1 MGSFIIRRIGQGL
14 VVVVAATVV
23 VFLLT
28 RAFTDPVDFI
38 LPLEATTQERA
49 AREAELG
56 FDRPL
61 IVQFGDYVE
70 DLSRGDFGES
80 LWQPGRSTIDIVGQ
94 TLPKT
99 LQLVAAGMFCAI
111 ALALPLGMI
120 SALRPGGI
128 LDRILVTLSL
138 IGLSMPQ
145 FFVGLLLIIVFAV
158 HLRWL
163 PVGGYGGFEHIIL
176 PAVALAL
183 PALGRLTMVVR
194 SAMIDE
200 LNSQY
205 ARAVK
210 AKGMPSHVVVAKHAL
225 RNAGIQVL
233 TLSGWEITRALAGFT
248 VVVEKVFAWPG
259 FGFFALEAI
268 QRRDLFLL
276 STIVL
281 IAAILVVAIN
291 VIVDIAYKIIDPR
304 IELS

>member
-1 MGSFIIRRIGQGL
+1 MGSFIVRRIGQGL
-14 VVVVAATVV
+14 VVVAAATVV

-38 LPLEATTQERA
+38 LPLSATEEQRD

-80 LWQPGRSTIDIVGQ
+80 LWQPGRSTIDIVQQ

-99 LQLVAAGMFCAI
+99 VQLVAAGMTLAI
-111 ALALPLGMI
+111 VLALPLGMI
-120 SALRPGGI
+120 AALRPGGVI
-128 LDRILVTLSL
+128 DRLLVTLSL
-138 IGLSMPQ
+138 TGLSMPQ

-158 HLRWL
+158 KLQWL
-163 PVGGYGGFEHIIL
+163 PVGGYGGLKHIIL
-176 PAVALAL
+176 PAIALAL
-183 PALGRLTMVVR
+183 PALGRLTIVVR

-205 ARAVK
+205 VRAAK
-210 AKGMPSHVVVAKHAL
+210 AKGTPTNKIVAKHAL
-225 RNAGIQVL
+225 RNAGVQVL

-259 FGFFALEAI
+259 FGLFALEAI

-281 IAAILVVAIN
+281 VAAILVVVVN
-291 VIVDIAYKIIDPR
+291 VVIDILYKVIDPR

>member
-1 MGSFIIRRIGQGL
+1 MGSFVIRRIGQGL
-14 VVVVAATVV
+14 IVVVAATVV

-38 LPLEATTQERA
+38 LPLEATEEERA

-56 FDRPL
+56 FDQPL
-61 IVQFGDYVE
+61 ITQFGDYVE

-80 LWQPGRSTIDIVGQ
+80 LWQPGRSTMDIVGQ

-99 LQLVAAGMFCAI
+99 LQLVAAGMAI
-111 ALALPLGMI
+111 AILLALPLGMI
-120 SALRPGGI
+120 AALRPGGF
-128 LDRILVTLSL
+128 LDRTLVTLSL
-138 IGLSMPQ
+138 VGLSMPQ

-158 HLRWL
+158 QLQWL
-163 PVGGYGGFEHIIL
+163 PVGGYGGIDHLIL

-205 ARAVK
+205 VRAAR
-210 AKGMPSHVVVAKHAL
+210 AKGMPTRQIVGKHAL
-225 RNAGIQVL
+225 RNAGVQVL

-281 IAAILVVAIN
+281 VAAMLVVAVN
-291 VIVDIAYKIIDPR
+291 VVIDILYKVIDPR
-304 IELS
+304 IELT

>member
-1 MGSFIIRRIGQGL
+1 MTGFVVRRVAQGL
-14 VVVVAATVV
+14 FVVFAATVV

-28 RAFTDPVDFI
+28 RAFTDPVDFV
-38 LPLEATTQERA
+38 LPLEATAEERA

-61 IVQFGDYVE
+61 LVQFGDYMS
-70 DLSRGDFGES
+70 DLARGDFGES

-99 LQLVAAGMFCAI
+99 LLLVGSGMFLAI
-111 ALALPLGMI
+111 GLAIPLGMFA
-120 SALRPGGI
+120 ALRPGGL
-128 LDRILVTLSL
+128 LDRVLVTVSL
-138 IGLSMPQ
+138 VGLSMPQ

-158 HLRWL
+158 NFGIL
-163 PVGGYGGFEHIIL
+163 PVGGFGGLRHLVL

-205 ARAVK
+205 VRAAR
-210 AKGMPSHVVVAKHAL
+210 AKGMRRRNVVAKHAL
-225 RNAGIQVL
+225 RNAGVQVV
-233 TLSGWEITRALAGFT
+233 TLSGWEIARALAGFT

-268 QRRDLFLL
+268 SRRDLFLL

-281 IAAILVVAIN
+281 VASVLVVAVN
-291 VIVDIAYKIIDPR
+291 VLIDIVYKWIDPR
-304 IELS
+304 IKLS

>member
-1 MGSFIIRRIGQGL
+1 MGLFALRRIGQGL
-14 VVVVAATVV
+14 FVVVAATVV

-28 RAFTDPVDFI
+28 RAFTDPVGFI
-38 LPLEATTQERA
+38 LPLEATEAERA
-49 AREAELG
+49 AREVELG
-56 FDRPL
+56 FDRPI

-80 LWQPGRSTIDIVGQ
+80 LWQPGRPTIDIIGQ

-99 LQLVAAGMFCAI
+99 LKLVAAGMTLAI
-111 ALALPLGMI
+111 GLALPLGMI
-120 SALRPGGI
+120 AARRPGGL
-128 LDRILVTLSL
+128 LDRVLVTISL

-158 HLRWL
+158 QLRWL
-163 PVGGYGGFEHIIL
+163 PVGGYGGFKHLLL
-176 PAVALAL
+176 PAIALAL
-183 PALGRLTMVVR
+183 PAVGRLTMVVR

-205 ARAVK
+205 VLVAK
-210 AKGMPSHVVVAKHAL
+210 AKGLPTRAIYTKHAF
-225 RNAGIQVL
+225 RNAGVQVL

-268 QRRDLFLL
+268 QRRDIFLL

-281 IAAILVVAIN
+281 VAAILVVVVN
-291 VIVDIAYKIIDPR
+291 VVIDILYKLIDPR
-304 IELS
+304 IEVS

>member
-1 MGSFIIRRIGQGL
+1 MGLFIIRRIGQGL
-14 VVVVAATVV
+14 IVVAAATTV

-38 LPLEATTQERA
+38 LPLSATEEQRA
-49 AREAELG
+49 VREAELG

-61 IVQFGDYVE
+61 VVQFGDYVE

-99 LQLVAAGMFCAI
+99 LQLVAASMTLAI

-120 SALRPGGI
+120 AALRPGGL
-128 LDRILVTLSL
+128 LDRSLVTLSL
-138 IGLSMPQ
+138 VGLSMPQ
-145 FFVGLLLIIVFAV
+145 FFVGLLIIIVFAV
-158 HLRWL
+158 KLQWL
-163 PVGGYGGFEHIIL
+163 PVGGYGGFKHIIL

-183 PALGRLTMVVR
+183 PAVGRLTMVVR

-205 ARAVK
+205 VRAAK
-210 AKGMPSHVVVAKHAL
+210 AKGMSRTTVVGKHSL
-225 RNAGIQVL
+225 RNAGVQVL

-248 VVVEKVFAWPG
+248 VVVEAVFAWPG
-259 FGFFALEAI
+259 FGLFALEAI

-281 IAAILVVAIN
+281 IAAMLVVAVN
-291 VIVDIAYKIIDPR
+291 VVIDILYKVIDPR

>member
-1 MGSFIIRRIGQGL
+1 MGSFVARRIGQGL
-14 VVVVAATVV
+14 IVVVAATVV

-38 LPLEATTQERA
+38 LPLEATEEERA

-56 FDRPL
+56 FDRP
-61 IVQFGDYVE
+61 IYVQFADYVE

-99 LQLVAAGMFCAI
+99 LQLVGAGMFLAI
-111 ALALPLGMI
+111 ALALPLGMLA
-120 SALRPGGI
+120 ALRPGSV
-128 LDRILVTLSL
+128 LDRVLVTTSL
-138 IGLSMPQ
+138 MGLSMPQ
-145 FFVGLLLIIVFAV
+145 FFVGLMLIIVFAV
-158 HLRWL
+158 ELQWL
-163 PVGGYGGFEHIIL
+163 PVGGYGGLDHLLL
-176 PAVALAL
+176 PALALAL

-194 SAMIDE
+194 SAIIDE

-205 ARAVK
+205 VKVAK
-210 AKGMPSHVVVAKHAL
+210 AKGLRTRTVVAKHSL
-225 RNAGIQVL
+225 RNAGVQVL

-248 VVVEKVFAWPG
+248 VVVEAVFAWPG
-259 FGFFALEAI
+259 FGLFALEAI

-281 IAAILVVAIN
+281 IAAMIVVAVN
-291 VIVDIAYKIIDPR
+291 VLIDILYKLIDPR

>member
-1 MGSFIIRRIGQGL
+1 MGSFIVRRIGQGL
-14 VVVVAATVV
+14 VVVAAATVV
-23 VFLLT
+23 VFFLT
-28 RAFTDPVDFI
+28 RALTDPVDFI
-38 LPLEATTQERA
+38 HTLSATEEQRD

-80 LWQPGRSTIDIVGQ
+80 LWQPGRSTIDIVQQ

-99 LQLVAAGMFCAI
+99 VQLVAAGMTLAI
-111 ALALPLGMI
+111 VLALPLGMI
-120 SALRPGGI
+120 AALRPGGVI
-128 LDRILVTLSL
+128 DRLLVTLSL
-138 IGLSMPQ
+138 TGLSMPQ

-158 HLRWL
+158 KLQWL
-163 PVGGYGGFEHIIL
+163 PVGGYGGLKHIIL
-176 PAVALAL
+176 PAIALAL
-183 PALGRLTMVVR
+183 PALGRLTIVVR

-205 ARAVK
+205 VRAAK
-210 AKGMPSHVVVAKHAL
+210 AKGMPTNKIVAKHAL
-225 RNAGIQVL
+225 RNAGVQVL

-259 FGFFALEAI
+259 FGLFALEAI

-281 IAAILVVAIN
+281 VAAILVVVVN
-291 VIVDIAYKIIDPR
+291 VVIDILYKVIDPR

>member
-1 MGSFIIRRIGQGL
+1 MGAFALRRIGQGVF
-14 VVVVAATVV
+14 VVIAATIV

-28 RAFTDPVDFI
+28 RLFTDPVDFI
-38 LPLEATTQERA
+38 LPLEATEAQRT

-56 FDRPL
+56 FDRS
-61 IVQFGDYVE
+61 IFVQFGNYVG
-70 DLSRGDFGES
+70 DMARGDFGES
-80 LWQPGRSTIDIVGQ
+80 LWQPGRSTMDIVGQ

-99 LQLVAAGMFCAI
+99 LKLVAAGMFLAI
-111 ALALPLGMI
+111 ALALPIGMVA
-120 SALRPGGI
+120 ALRPGGV

-138 IGLSMPQ
+138 AGLSMPQ
-145 FFVGLLLIIVFAV
+145 FFVGLMLIIVFSV
-158 HLRWL
+158 QLKWL
-163 PVGGYGGFEHIIL
+163 PVGGYGGFKHVIL

-205 ARAVK
+205 VK
-210 AKGMPSHVVVAKHAL
+210 ASRAKGMPVRTVVAKHAL
-225 RNAGIQVL
+225 RNAGVQVL
-233 TLSGWEITRALAGFT
+233 TMSGWEITRALAGFT

-259 FGFFALEAI
+259 FGLFALEAI

-281 IAAILVVAIN
+281 VASVLVVAVN
-291 VIVDIAYKIIDPR
+291 VIVDILYKWIDPR
-304 IELS
+304 ITLS

>member
-1 MGSFIIRRIGQGL
+1 MGSFVIRRIAQGL
-14 VVVVAATVV
+14 MVVAVATVV

-38 LPLEATTQERA
+38 LPLEATQEERD
-49 AREAELG
+49 AREIELG

-61 IVQFGDYVE
+61 IIQFGDYVE

-80 LWQPGRSTIDIVGQ
+80 LWQPGRPTIDIVGQ

-99 LQLVAAGMFCAI
+99 LQLVASGMTLAI
-111 ALALPLGMI
+111 LLALPLGMI
-120 SALRPGGI
+120 AALRPGGL
-128 LDRILVTLSL
+128 LDRTLVSLSL
-138 IGLSMPQ
+138 VGLSLPQ
-145 FFVGLLLIIVFAV
+145 FFVGLVLIIIFSVK
-158 HLRWL
+158 LQWL
-163 PVGGYGGFEHIIL
+163 PVGGYGSLKHLVL
-176 PAVALAL
+176 PSVTLAL

-205 ARAVK
+205 VRSAK
-210 AKGMPSHVVVAKHAL
+210 AKGMSTKSVVAKHAL
-225 RNAGIQVL
+225 RNAGVQVL

-248 VVVEKVFAWPG
+248 VVVERVFAWPG

-281 IAAILVVAIN
+281 VASILVVVVN
-291 VIVDIAYKIIDPR
+291 VVIDILYKLIDPR
-304 IELS
+304 IKLS

>member
-1 MGSFIIRRIGQGL
+1 MGSFVVRRIGQGL
-14 VVVVAATVV
+14 VVVAAATVV

-38 LPLEATTQERA
+38 LPLSATEEQRD

-61 IVQFGDYVE
+61 VVQFGDYVE

-99 LQLVAAGMFCAI
+99 IRLVAAGMTLAI
-111 ALALPLGMI
+111 VLALPLGMI
-120 SALRPGGI
+120 AALRPGGVI
-128 LDRILVTLSL
+128 DRLLVTLSL
-138 IGLSMPQ
+138 TGLSMPQ
-145 FFVGLLLIIVFAV
+145 FFVGLLLIIIFAV
-158 HLRWL
+158 ELQWL
-163 PVGGYGGFEHIIL
+163 PVGGYGGLKHITL
-176 PAVALAL
+176 PAIALAL
-183 PALGRLTMVVR
+183 PALGRLTIVVR

-205 ARAVK
+205 VRAAR
-210 AKGMPSHVVVAKHAL
+210 AKGMPTKKIVAKHAL
-225 RNAGIQVL
+225 RNAGVQVL

-259 FGFFALEAI
+259 FGLFALEAI

-281 IAAILVVAIN
+281 VAAILVVAVN
-291 VIVDIAYKIIDPR
+291 VVIDILYKVIDPR

>member
-1 MGSFIIRRIGQGL
+1 MASFALRRIGQGL
-14 VVVVAATVV
+14 FVVFAATVV

-28 RAFTDPVDFI
+28 RLFTDPVDFI
-38 LPLEATTQERA
+38 LPLEATEAQ
-49 AREAELG
+49 REARRADLG
-56 FDRPL
+56 LDRAIP
-61 IVQFGDYVE
+61 VQFVE
-70 DLSRGDFGES
+70 YLGNIVRGDFGES
-80 LWQPGRSTIDIVGQ
+80 LWQPGRSTMDIVGQ

-99 LQLVAAGMFCAI
+99 LQLVGAGMLLAVV
-111 ALALPLGMI
+111 AALPLGMVA
-120 SALRPGGI
+120 ALRPGGV
-128 LDRILVTLSL
+128 LDRFLVTLSL
-138 IGLSMPQ
+138 LGLSMPQ

-158 HLRWL
+158 QLQVL
-163 PVGGYGGFEHIIL
+163 PVGGYGSLDNIVL
-176 PAVALAL
+176 PAIALAL

-205 ARAVK
+205 VRSAR
-210 AKGMPSHVVVAKHAL
+210 AKGMPVRSVVAKHAL
-225 RNAGIQVL
+225 RNAGIQIL

-268 QRRDLFLL
+268 SRRDLFLL

-281 IAAILVVAIN
+281 VAATLVVAIN
-291 VIVDIAYKIIDPR
+291 VVIDILYKWIDPR

>member
-1 MGSFIIRRIGQGL
+1 MGLFIIRRIGQGL
-14 VVVVAATVV
+14 IVVAAATIV

-38 LPLEATTQERA
+38 LPLEATEEERDS
-49 AREAELG
+49 RQAELG

-61 IVQFGDYVE
+61 VVQFGDYVE

-80 LWQPGRSTIDIVGQ
+80 LWQPGRPTIDIVGQ

-99 LQLVAAGMFCAI
+99 LYLVAVAMTFAI

-120 SALRPGGI
+120 AALRPGGV
-128 LDRILVTLSL
+128 LDRFLVTLSL
-138 IGLSMPQ
+138 VGLSMPQ

-158 HLRWL
+158 KLQWL
-163 PVGGYGGFEHIIL
+163 PVGGYGGFKHVIL

-205 ARAVK
+205 VRAAR
-210 AKGMPSHVVVAKHAL
+210 AKGMSSTKVVAKHAL
-225 RNAGIQVL
+225 RNAGVQVL

-259 FGFFALEAI
+259 LGLFALEAI

-281 IAAILVVAIN
+281 IAAMLVVAVN
-291 VIVDIAYKIIDPR
+291 VLIDILYKVIDPR

>member
-1 MGSFIIRRIGQGL
+1 MASFALRRIGQGIF
-14 VVVVAATVV
+14 VVFAATVV

-28 RAFTDPVDFI
+28 RLFTDPVDFI
-38 LPLEATTQERA
+38 LPLEATEAQRA
-49 AREAELG
+49 ARRSDLGLDRAIPIQFAEYLG
-56 FDRPL
+56 N
-61 IVQFGDYVE
+61 IV
-70 DLSRGDFGES
+70 RGDFGES
-80 LWQPGRSTIDIVGQ
+80 LWQPGRSTMDIVGQ

-99 LQLVAAGMFCAI
+99 LQLVGAGMLLAVV
-111 ALALPLGMI
+111 AALPLGMVA
-120 SALRPGGI
+120 ALRPGGV
-128 LDRILVTLSL
+128 LDRFLVTLSL
-138 IGLSMPQ
+138 LGLSMPQ

-158 HLRWL
+158 QLQVL
-163 PVGGYGGFEHIIL
+163 PVGGYGTLSHLVL
-176 PAVALAL
+176 PAIALAL

-205 ARAVK
+205 VRAAR
-210 AKGMPSHVVVAKHAL
+210 AKGMPVRSVVAKHAL

-268 QRRDLFLL
+268 SRRDLFLL

-281 IAAILVVAIN
+281 VAATLVVAIN
-291 VIVDIAYKIIDPR
+291 VAIDILYKWIDPR

>member
-1 MGSFIIRRIGQGL
+1 MGSFVIRRIGQG
-14 VVVVAATVV
+14 VIVVVAATVV

-28 RAFTDPVDFI
+28 RAFTDPVGFI
-38 LPLEATTQERA
+38 LPLEATQEERDARA
-49 AREAELG
+49 AELG
-56 FDRPL
+56 LDRPI

-99 LQLVAAGMFCAI
+99 LMLVGAGMTLAI
-111 ALALPLGMI
+111 VLALPLGMI
-120 SALRPGGI
+120 AALKPGGI
-128 LDRILVTLSL
+128 LDRTLVTISL
-138 IGLSMPQ
+138 LGLSMPQ
-145 FFVGLLLIIVFAV
+145 FFVGLMLIIIFAV
-158 HLRWL
+158 ELQWL
-163 PVGGYGGFEHIIL
+163 PVGGYGGLDHLIL
-176 PAVALAL
+176 PAIALAL

-205 ARAVK
+205 VRAVK
-210 AKGMPSHVVVAKHAL
+210 AKGMSRVSVVGKHSL
-225 RNAGIQVL
+225 RNAGVQIL

-259 FGFFALEAI
+259 LGFFALEAI

-281 IAAILVVAIN
+281 IAAMLVVAVN
-291 VIVDIAYKIIDPR
+291 VIIDILYKAIDPR

>member
-1 MGSFIIRRIGQGL
+1 MGLFVIRRIGQGL
-14 VVVVAATVV
+14 LVVVAASVV
-23 VFLLT
+23 VFVLT
-28 RAFTDPVDFI
+28 RVFTNPVDFV
-38 LPLEATTQERA
+38 LPLEATPQERA

-56 FDRPL
+56 FDRPVV
-61 IVQFGDYVE
+61 VQFGDYVT
-70 DLSRGDFGES
+70 DLARGDFGES

-99 LQLVAAGMFCAI
+99 LQLVAAGMFLAI
-111 ALALPLGMI
+111 ALSLPLGMI
-120 SALRPGGI
+120 AALRPGGVV
-128 LDRILVTLSL
+128 DRLLVTLSL
-138 IGLSMPQ
+138 VGLSMPQ
-145 FFVGLLLIIVFAV
+145 FFVGLLLIIIFAV
-158 HLRWL
+158 KLKWL
-163 PVGGYGGFEHIIL
+163 PVGGYGSLSNLVL
-176 PAVALAL
+176 PSVALAL

-205 ARAVK
+205 VKAAR
-210 AKGMPSHVVVAKHAL
+210 AKGMPTRRVVAKHAL
-225 RNAGIQVL
+225 RNAGVQVL

-281 IAAILVVAIN
+281 IASMLVVAVN
-291 VIVDIAYKIIDPR
+291 VIVDILYKVIDPR

>member
-1 MGSFIIRRIGQGL
+1 MGLFIIRRIGQGL
-14 VVVVAATVV
+14 VVVVAATIV

-38 LPLEATTQERA
+38 LPLEATQEERE

-61 IVQFGDYVE
+61 VVQFGDYVS
-70 DLSRGDFGES
+70 DLARGDFGDS
-80 LWQPGRSTIDIVGQ
+80 LWQPGRSTMDIVGQ

-99 LQLVAAGMFCAI
+99 LQLVAAGMFLAI

-120 SALRPGGI
+120 AALRPGSI
-128 LDRILVTLSL
+128 LDRLLVTLSL
-138 IGLSMPQ
+138 AGLSIPQ
-145 FFVGLLLIIVFAV
+145 FFVGLLLIIIFAV
-158 HLRWL
+158 QFQWL
-163 PVGGYGGFEHIIL
+163 PVGGYGGLKHIIL
-176 PAVALAL
+176 PAIALAL

-205 ARAVK
+205 VRAAK
-210 AKGMPSHVVVAKHAL
+210 AKGMPTRTVVAKHSL
-225 RNAGIQVL
+225 RNAGVQVL

-248 VVVEKVFAWPG
+248 VVVERVFAWPG

-281 IAAILVVAIN
+281 IAAVLVVAIN
-291 VIVDIAYKIIDPR
+291 VIVDILYKAIDPR